1 MAGNGVGES
10 SNADARPPEASAP
23 IALARV
29 FISYASQDADTAN
42 QICRSFEGQGIGCW
56 IAPRDVKPG
65 AEYADAI
72 VRAINDAKAV
82 VLVMSA
88 GAVASAHVGRE
99 VERAASKR
107 KPIIAFRID
116 AAPLSAAMEYFL
128 SQSQW
133 IDVPTLGMKAAL
145 LQVAEAVANDAP
157 PVTPTSH
164 PVAPK
169 RNSRRVIIAAAILI
183 GLGAAVAGF
192 RFWPSRD
199 GSQQPAVNSIADK
212 SIAVL
217 PFVDMSEK
225 KDQEYFA
232 DGMAEEII
240 DLLVKVPGLKVISRT
255 SSFQFKGRTED
266 LRNIG
271 KQLGVAYVLEGS
283 VRKSSDRLRI
293 TAQLIDSRD
302 GSHLMSQVYDRDFSD
317 VLKMQDE
324 IAAALVRVLQVE
336 VSEHILVSRS
346 ALRNTQAYTLY
357 LQGLHAKDRFDQ
369 QGFEQAVNDFQ
380 QALDLDP
387 SFAAAAGGLANA
399 YFLLG
404 QFGFMPPGGA
414 FQKAR
419 EAAKLALKLEPKLA
433 ATHALLGNI
442 YIAYDW
448 DWPAASQ
455 EIQLALDDAPN
466 DAYVLFIAAV
476 QAQVLGRQDAALK
489 FIGASLAQD
498 PLNPS
503 SYLILSYVQIR
514 RERLVEA
521 QAALRRILEI
531 SPTFIFAHYYLGLVL
546 LARGDPHGALEEVR
560 KENDEGLRLAGTAI
574 VQFALNATVDSNA
587 ALEQMLKT
595 HAQRSYEIAGI
606 YAFRGATDEAFQW
619 LNRAYSQKDPY
630 LYSIKGNPM
639 LKKIESD
646 PRYGAFLTKMHLP
659 EGSAR

>member
-1 MAGNGVGES
+1 VIAGPCGINEADAPREQWKGAEDRHLAWPLLLTPQGYPKLRKQQWGLVMAGNGAGES
-10 SNADARPPEASAP
+10 SDADTRPPEASAP

-42 QICRSFEGQGIGCW
+42 QICRSLESQGIGCW

-72 VRAINDAKAV
+72 VRAINDAKAL

-107 KPIIAFRID
+107 KPVIAFRID

-133 IDVPTLGMKAAL
+133 IDVPVIGMKAAL
-145 LQVAEAVANDAP
+145 LQVVEAVVSDSLSA
-157 PVTPTSH
+157 VIRTRH
-164 PVAPK
+164 PVAQK
-169 RNSRRVIIAAAILI
+169 SNSRRVVIAAAILI
-183 GLGAAVAGF
+183 GLGAAVAGL
-192 RFWPSRD
+192 RFWPSRND
-199 GSQQPAVNSIADK
+199 PHQPAVNPIADK

-255 SSFQFKGRTED
+255 SSFQFKGKTED

-283 VRKSSDRLRI
+283 VRKSGERLRI

-302 GSHLMSQVYDRDFSD
+302 GTHLMSQVYDRDLSD

-324 IAAALVRVLQVE
+324 IAASLVRVLQVE

-387 SFAAAAGGLANA
+387 SFTAAAGGLANA

-414 FQKAR
+414 FQRAR
-419 EAAKLALKLEPKLA
+419 EAAKLALKLDPKLA
-433 ATHALLGNI
+433 ATHALLGNV

-448 DWPAASQ
+448 DWAAASQ
-455 EIQLALDDAPN
+455 EIQLALDEAPN
-466 DAYVLFIAAV
+466 DAYVLSPRF
-476 QAQVLGRQDAALK
+476 
-489 FIGASLAQD
+489 
-498 PLNPS
+498 
-503 SYLILSYVQIR
+503 R
-514 RERLVEA
+514 RRSWV
-521 QAALRRILEI
+521 
-531 SPTFIFAHYYLGLVL
+531 
-546 LARGDPHGALEEVR
+546 ARTRP
-560 KENDEGLRLAGTAI
+560 
-574 VQFALNATVDSNA
+574 
-587 ALEQMLKT
+587 
-595 HAQRSYEIAGI
+595 
-606 YAFRGATDEAFQW
+606 
-619 LNRAYSQKDPY
+619 
-630 LYSIKGNPM
+630 
-639 LKKIESD
+639 
-646 PRYGAFLTKMHLP
+646 
-659 EGSAR
+659 